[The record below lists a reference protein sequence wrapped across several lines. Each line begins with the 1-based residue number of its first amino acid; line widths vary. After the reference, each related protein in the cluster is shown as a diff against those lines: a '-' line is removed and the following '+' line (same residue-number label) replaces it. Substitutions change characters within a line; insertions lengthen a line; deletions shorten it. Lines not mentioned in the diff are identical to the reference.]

1 VSSAKLVPELYCS
14 NIEQS
19 LAFYVSVLGFSVRYS
34 RPEERFAYLER
45 EGAELMLEQ
54 STDPWLTDELTP
66 PFGRGI
72 NLQIEVSDIAALHAA
87 VIKAGHPLFQ
97 ELEDRWYRRD
107 DGEVGNRQLLVQDL
121 DGYLL
126 RFFQSLGSRQI
137 STRSTL

>member
-87 VIKAGHPLFQ
+87 VIKAGYPLFQ